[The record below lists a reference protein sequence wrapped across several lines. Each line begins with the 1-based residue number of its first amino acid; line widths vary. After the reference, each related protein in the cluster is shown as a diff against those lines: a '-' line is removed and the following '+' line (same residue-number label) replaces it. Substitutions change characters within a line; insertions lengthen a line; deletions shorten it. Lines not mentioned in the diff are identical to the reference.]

1 MERPQY
7 ITRVVI
13 LTMMVLLSMQLGF
26 SQSTTTYSDSIYK
39 AYSRGKM
46 DKWLKIMNTCEKNV
60 NENNAAEQFELLSYY
75 YGYTA
80 WLVGAEKYDTAEVYI
95 DKSEQL
101 IEELLVESPEDPTL
115 LAYKG
120 AYIAFTI
127 GISKLKAVY
136 LGPKSMKYINKS
148 IELDS
153 ANIQGNI
160 EKGNSMYYRPS
171 AFGGDKNEAIE
182 YYVKA
187 VKSFEKK
194 GLVVN
199 NWMYINTLTALGQ
212 AYEATDQIQLAK
224 LCYEKI
230 IRIFPNFMWV
240 EDELYPDLL
249 RRHKL

>member
-7 ITRVVI
+7 ITRYVMVM
-13 LTMMVLLSMQLGF
+13 LTVLLSMPLGF
-26 SQSTTTYSDSIYK
+26 SQSTSYRDSIYK

-46 DKWLKIMNTCEKNV
+46 DKWLQIMETCEKNV
-60 NENNAAEQFELLSYY
+60 HPKNTAEELELISYY

-80 WLVGAEKYDTAEVYI
+80 WLIGSEKFDTAEVYI
-95 DKSEQL
+95 EKSEKI
-101 IEELLVESPEDPTL
+101 IERLLVDSPENPTL
-115 LAYKG
+115 MAYKG

-136 LGPKSMKYINKS
+136 LGPRSMKYINKS
-148 IELDS
+148 IELDPN
-153 ANIQGNI
+153 NIQGNI
-160 EKGNSMYYRPS
+160 EKGNSMYYRPA
-171 AFGGDKNEAIE
+171 AFGGDKEEAIA

-187 VKSFEKK
+187 VESFENQ

-199 NWMYINTLTALGQ
+199 NWMYINTMTALGQ
-212 AYEATDQIQLAK
+212 AYEATDQIPLAK

-240 EDELYPDLL
+240 EEELYPDMIE
-249 RRHKL
+249 RHKL

>member
-7 ITRVVI
+7 ITRLVI
-13 LTMMVLLSMQLGF
+13 VIFTLLLTMQSGF
-26 SQSTTTYSDSIYK
+26 SQSTTYRDSIYK

-46 DKWLKIMNTCEKNV
+46 HKWYELMQTCEKNV
-60 NENNAAEQFELLSYY
+60 NENSIEEQLELVSYY

-80 WLVGAEKYDTAEVYI
+80 WLIGAEKYDTAEDYI
-95 DKSEQL
+95 DKSEQ
-101 IEELLVESPEDPTL
+101 IIDKLLDQSPKNATL

-127 GISKLKAVY
+127 GISKFKAVY
-136 LGPKSMKYINKS
+136 LGPKSMRYINES
-148 IELDS
+148 IELDPE
-153 ANIQGNI
+153 NIQGNI
-160 EKGNSMYYRPS
+160 EKGNSMYYRP
-171 AFGGDKNEAIE
+171 AVFGGDKTEAIA

-187 VKSFEKK
+187 VKSFEKQ
-194 GLVVN
+194 GLVIN
-199 NWMYINTLTALGQ
+199 NWMYINTMTALGQ

-240 EDELYPDLL
+240 EDELYPDMLKRNNL
-249 RRHKL
+249 

>member
-7 ITRVVI
+7 ITRVVLVI
-13 LTMMVLLSMQLGF
+13 ITLLLSMQLGF
-26 SQSTTTYSDSIYK
+26 SQITYRDAMYK
-39 AYSRGKM
+39 AYSQGKM
-46 DKWLKIMNTCEKNV
+46 DKWYEIMHTCEKNV
-60 NENNAAEQFELLSYY
+60 DQNNLEEQFELISYF

-80 WLVGAEKYDTAEVYI
+80 WLIGAEKYDTAEEYI
-95 DKSEQL
+95 DKSEE
-101 IEELLVESPEDPTL
+101 IIDKLLDESPENATL

-127 GISKLKAVY
+127 GISNLKAIY
-136 LGPKSMKYINKS
+136 LGPQSMKYINKS
-148 IELDS
+148 IELDPD
-153 ANIQGNI
+153 NIQGNI

-171 AFGGDKNEAIE
+171 VFGGDKTEAIT

-187 VKSFEKK
+187 VKSFEKQ

-199 NWMYINTLTALGQ
+199 NWMYINTMTALGQ
-212 AYEATDQIQLAK
+212 AYEATDQIPLAK

-240 EDELYPDLL
+240 EDELYPDMLE
-249 RRHKL
+249 RHKL

>member
-7 ITRVVI
+7 STRVVLVMI
-13 LTMMVLLSMQLGF
+13 TLLLSMQLGF
-26 SQSTTTYSDSIYK
+26 SQSTTYRDSIYK

-46 DKWLKIMNTCEKNV
+46 DKWLKIMDTCEKNV
-60 NENNAAEQFELLSYY
+60 DRDNVVEQFELISYY

-95 DKSEQL
+95 EKSEK
-101 IEELLVESPEDPTL
+101 IIDELLAESPENPTL

-127 GISKLKAVY
+127 GMSNLKAVY
-136 LGPKSMKYINKS
+136 LGPKSMKYINRS
-148 IELDS
+148 IELDPE
-153 ANIQGNI
+153 NIQGNI

-171 AFGGDKNEAIE
+171 IFGGDKTEAIE

-187 VKSFEKK
+187 VESFEKQE
-194 GLVVN
+194 LVVN
-199 NWMYINTLTALGQ
+199 NWMYINTMTALGQ

-224 LCYEKI
+224 VCYEKI

-240 EDELYPDLL
+240 EDELYPDMLE
-249 RRHKL
+249 RHKL

>member
-7 ITRVVI
+7 LTRLVLVMIT
-13 LTMMVLLSMQLGF
+13 LLLSMQWSY
-26 SQSTTTYSDSIYK
+26 SQSAYRDSIYK

-46 DKWLKIMNTCEKNV
+46 DKWYDIMHDCEKNV
-60 NENNAAEQFELLSYY
+60 HQDSLDEQLELLSYY

-80 WLVGAEKYDTAEVYI
+80 WLIGAEKHDTAEVYI
-95 DKSEQL
+95 DKSED
-101 IEELLVESPEDPTL
+101 IIDALLDESPKNPTL
-115 LAYKG
+115 VAYKG

-127 GISKLKAVY
+127 GISKLKAIY
-136 LGPKSMKYINKS
+136 LGPRSMKYINKS
-148 IELDS
+148 LELDPE
-153 ANIQGNI
+153 NIQGNI

-171 AFGGDKNEAIE
+171 AFGGDKTEAIA
-182 YYVKA
+182 YYIKA
-187 VKSFEKK
+187 VKSFEKQ

-199 NWMYINTLTALGQ
+199 NWMYINTMTALGQ

-249 RRHKL
+249 KRHNLK

>member
-1 MERPQY
+1 MERPKY
-7 ITRVVI
+7 ITRFVVRISI
-13 LTMMVLLSMQLGF
+13 LLLSIQFGF
-26 SQSTTTYSDSIYK
+26 SQSPYRDPIYK

-46 DKWLKIMNTCEKNV
+46 DVWYELMHACEKNV
-60 NENNAAEQFELLSYY
+60 DKNSLEGQLELISYY

-80 WLVGAEKYDTAEVYI
+80 WLIGAEKHDTAEEYI
-95 DKSEQL
+95 DKSER
-101 IEELLVESPEDPTL
+101 IIDALLDESPENATL

-127 GISKLKAVY
+127 GISNYKAIY
-136 LGPKSMKYINKS
+136 LGRRSMKYIDKS
-148 IELDS
+148 IELDPD
-153 ANIQGNI
+153 NIQGNI

-182 YYVKA
+182 YYIRA
-187 VKSFEKK
+187 VKSFEKQ
-194 GLVVN
+194 GLVEN
-199 NWMYINTLTALGQ
+199 NWMYINTMTALGQ

-240 EDELYPDLL
+240 EEELYPDMLKRNNL
-249 RRHKL
+249 

>member
-7 ITRVVI
+7 FTRFVIAMITF
-13 LTMMVLLSMQLGF
+13 LLSMHLGF
-26 SQSTTTYSDSIYK
+26 SQNTYRESIYK

-46 DKWLKIMNTCEKNV
+46 DKWYEIMNTCENNV
-60 NENNAAEQFELLSYY
+60 NQNNYEEQLELINYY

-80 WLVGAEKYDTAEVYI
+80 WLISTEKYDTAEKYI
-95 DKSEQL
+95 DKSEN
-101 IEELLVESPEDPTL
+101 IIDELLYESPENATL

-127 GISKLKAVY
+127 GISNFKAIY

-148 IELDS
+148 IELDPE
-153 ANIQGNI
+153 NIQGNI
-160 EKGNSMYYRPS
+160 EKGNSMYYRP
-171 AFGGDKNEAIE
+171 AVFGGDKTEAIE
-182 YYVKA
+182 YYVNA
-187 VKSFEKK
+187 VKSFERQE
-194 GLVVN
+194 LVVN
-199 NWMYINTLTALGQ
+199 NWMYINTMTALGQ

-240 EDELYPDLL
+240 EDELYPDMLK
-249 RRHKL
+249 RHNL

>member
-7 ITRVVI
+7 FTRFV
-13 LTMMVLLSMQLGF
+13 MVMIALLLSMHLGF
-26 SQSTTTYSDSIYK
+26 AQNTYRDSIYK

-46 DKWLKIMNTCEKNV
+46 DKWYQIMSTCEKNID
-60 NENNAAEQFELLSYY
+60 ENNNEERLELISYY

-80 WLVGAEKYDTAEVYI
+80 RLIGAEDYDTAEIYI
-95 DKSEQL
+95 IKSEK
-101 IEELLVESPEDPTL
+101 IIDALLEESPENATL

-127 GISKLKAVY
+127 GISNYKAIY

-148 IELDS
+148 IELDPD
-153 ANIQGNI
+153 NIQGNI
-160 EKGNSMYYRPS
+160 EKGNSMYYRPKV
-171 AFGGDKNEAIE
+171 FGGDKKEAIA

-187 VKSFEKK
+187 VENFEKE

-199 NWMYINTLTALGQ
+199 NWMYINTMTALGQ

-230 IRIFPNFMWV
+230 IRIIPNFMWV
-240 EDELYPDLL
+240 EDELYPDMLKRNNL
-249 RRHKL
+249 

>member
-1 MERPQY
+1 MERPKH
-7 ITRVVI
+7 ITRFVI
-13 LTMMVLLSMQLGF
+13 VISILLLSIQLGF
-26 SQSTTTYSDSIYK
+26 SQSSYRDPIYK

-46 DKWLKIMNTCEKNV
+46 NTWYELMHACEKNV
-60 NENNAAEQFELLSYY
+60 NPSSFDEQLELISYY

-80 WLVGAEKYDTAEVYI
+80 WLIGAKKYDTAEEYIEKSEKII
-95 DKSEQL
+95 DK
-101 IEELLVESPEDPTL
+101 LLDESPENPTL

-127 GISKLKAVY
+127 GISNFKAIY
-136 LGPKSMKYINKS
+136 LGRKSMKYIDKA
-148 IELDS
+148 IELDPE
-153 ANIQGNI
+153 NIQGNI

-171 AFGGDKNEAIE
+171 IFGGDKAKAIQ

-187 VKSFEKK
+187 IKSFEKQ

-199 NWMYINTLTALGQ
+199 NWMYINTMTALGQ

-240 EDELYPDLL
+240 EDELYPDMLKRNNL
-249 RRHKL
+249 